1 MISDK
6 MIAGKPVIHA
16 FAESNPG
23 DSFHLVEPNLED
35 VFFVKTKLNLV
46 TETL

>member
-1 MISDK
+1 

-16 FAESNPG
+16 FAESNPDNG
-23 DSFHLVEPNLED
+23 FKLVEPSLED